1 MGDASSDMDKL
12 EKAQKA
18 ARKHLADNLKSFRAK
33 HKFSQEALS
42 ERAGFHRTYVS
53 QLERQAIN
61 PTLDT
66 IVAIAVALDVELAE
80 LLAEHDGPPATLKLG
95 RRPSKASA

>member
-1 MGDASSDMDKL
+1 MDKL

-18 ARKHLADNLKSFRAK
+18 ARKRLSDNLKSFRAE
-33 HKFSQEALS
+33 HRISQEELS

-53 QLERQAIN
+53 QLERQTIN

-66 IVAIAVALDVELAE
+66 VVAIAVALEVELTD
-80 LLAEHDGPPATLKLG
+80 LLSERDGPPMTLKLG
-95 RRPSKASA
+95 RRPSRKST